1 MSNKLTN
8 AYALHAELEE
18 LQKSLLIE
26 QSNLRSNKHAQ
37 RFFSVATWI
46 IYLLFAASMYAAPL
60 WILQTFFTANSGN
73 YIAISVLSAFL
84 LVFPTALSWG
94 KDAGYKALSKR
105 GINPFFTGLIIAFF
119 ISSGIYFEMTS
130 ATSQQQEKAHQQAA
144 TTLGASITAPPTV
157 AIDTSLADKIAK
169 ASKKLAQCQA
179 NLGKPGYKHCD
190 GDKADV
196 ASLQA
201 SQAAASAASVQ
212 AVGAA
217 VNAQQERVERE
228 RDNNALPIAKTFATL
243 FATTMATGSV
253 IAAAIAAFIF
263 EISHSLTIYNE
274 WRIQI
279 EIERLQALLKQ
290 AKINYFHHTGKQ
302 FEATDFKEG
311 EIIDLVSMREN
322 GKIEHFNDRLQ
333 DGVSPTPAMAKREPS
348 EWEEKPRAFPGFVNT
363 DNMPKAKA
371 ATDDRPFMGFK
382 DPKKQAALD
391 ALNLAQGSEDRKTKT
406 YRTANREGYEGFQ
419 DTALDAPVNRPTPR
433 TVPAKAEQPEQT
445 VYTVPEQSPEQP
457 EQKALEQHDDLY
469 PVWCGS
475 VKNKQIALT
484 ARGCQSLIEQ
494 RKGARVSMR
503 EAAHIWN
510 TWGNRGIGEGYLM
523 LNPDYTS
530 TNRKLKF
537 ILA

>member
-279 EIERLQALLKQ
+279 EIERLQGLLKQ
-290 AKINYFHHTGKQ
+290 AKIDYFHHTGKQ

-333 DGVSPTPAMAKREPS
+333 DGVSPTPAMAKREPP
-348 EWEEKPRAFPGFVNT
+348 EWEEKPSRFPGFKDT
-363 DNMPKAKA
+363 TNMPPRQPA
-371 ATDDRPFMGFK
+371 ASLDDENRRKYPQEILYPTGK
-382 DPKKQAALD
+382 GRTADDYALIPRKERISTIPDTIPRTIPDTTKRDSETTTKRDSGIVGQRDSQDTLYSQWKKSVGAGELSTACGKFYKFARD
-391 ALNLAQGSEDRKTKT
+391 NGSFTGI
-406 YRTANREGYEGFQ
+406 ANRELDLMWNEFGERGVKEGW
-419 DTALDAPVNRPTPR
+419 LLHNPVYM
-433 TVPAKAEQPEQT
+433 Q
-445 VYTVPEQSPEQP
+445 
-457 EQKALEQHDDLY
+457 
-469 PVWCGS
+469 GS
-475 VKNKQIALT
+475 TKPK
-484 ARGCQSLIEQ
+484 
-494 RKGARVSMR
+494 
-503 EAAHIWN
+503 
-510 TWGNRGIGEGYLM
+510 Y
-523 LNPDYTS
+523 
-530 TNRKLKF
+530 

>member
-333 DGVSPTPAMAKREPS
+333 DGVSPTPAMAKREPP
-348 EWEEKPRAFPGFVNT
+348 EWEEKPSRFPGFKDT
-363 DNMPKAKA
+363 TNMPPRQPAASLDDENRRKYPQEILYPTGKGRTADDYALIPRKERITPPTPASPSLPKGSEGSRTSPTASPNFLKEAEGSELDQFYALFKAHVIAGGKFSEPACFELRKTSPFFNQLGKVKMNPIWNECLDRMA
-371 ATDDRPFMGFK
+371 AEGV
-382 DPKKQAALD
+382 L
-391 ALNLAQGSEDRKTKT
+391 LANPVYMQGSTKPK
-406 YRTANREGYEGFQ
+406 Y
-419 DTALDAPVNRPTPR
+419 
-433 TVPAKAEQPEQT
+433 
-445 VYTVPEQSPEQP
+445 
-457 EQKALEQHDDLY
+457 
-469 PVWCGS
+469 
-475 VKNKQIALT
+475 
-484 ARGCQSLIEQ
+484 
-494 RKGARVSMR
+494 
-503 EAAHIWN
+503 
-510 TWGNRGIGEGYLM
+510 
-523 LNPDYTS
+523 
-530 TNRKLKF
+530 